1 MARIGF
7 RVAKYNKITEGNY
20 ATIASGSK
28 VPEFEKVIDEK
39 FAPEYNNAE
48 LYASDVLAESDYSF
62 KKGLLTVTVADDND
76 KIGAELLGNTYAS
89 DTQDSSTVGEVTSNI
104 EDIAPEFGYGH
115 IISKI
120 VNGARK
126 YKVEFFP
133 RVKFTKANGDSA
145 KTKGDSV
152 EFSTTTIEGTVFP
165 LEKALN
171 KLKALDWEKHKTFD
185 TYDAAEAYLDGLL
198 TPSTTTPTNEE

>member
-7 RVAKYNKITEGNY
+7 RIAKYNKITNGTY
-20 ATIASGSK
+20 ATIPSDSK
-28 VPEFEKVIDEK
+28 VPTFEKVIDEK

-62 KKGLLTVTVADDND
+62 KKGVLTITVVDDND
-76 KIGAELLGNTYAS
+76 KIGAELLGNKYNPIVTS
-89 DTQDSSTVGEVTSNI
+89 GESPNTTTTGGDVTSNV

-115 IISKI
+115 IIPKI

-152 EFSTTTIEGTVFP
+152 EFGTTTIEGTVFP
-165 LEKALN
+165 LEKSLN
-171 KLKALDWEKHKTFD
+171 KLKALDWENHKTFD
-185 TYDAAEAYLDGLL
+185 TYDDAEIYLDSLL
-198 TPSTTTPTNEE
+198 TPSET